1 MKTGSREGLPPRPA
15 LAPSPLPARTA
26 GLAVV
31 VAFALSTVYFTGT
44 FPPFPNVNELSR
56 FQAVVSF
63 VERGTFAIDEA
74 IRVMGD
80 HQDKAAAG
88 GHFYSN
94 KGPGLIFAGIP
105 VYRALRTFF
114 PEPRSGTAA
123 IFVWMRLLTVSV
135 VCFLAIARFWLQASR
150 GGMAS
155 PSAPLVALAVAF
167 GTPFLFYARTF
178 FSHAWTA
185 SLLFLSWDL
194 LRASAVPMRRR
205 RATALLAAAGFLA
218 GWAAI
223 SEYAVAPIAL
233 LLALRAVSRRSW
245 RALVPFAA
253 GAAIPLSLL
262 LAYQAVCFGSPW
274 VLSSAREA
282 HPAYA
287 ELLGRGLFGIGP
299 PSLAIAAKYLFHPNR
314 GVLLASPF
322 LLWSFAGLFRWFRS
336 REDRADF
343 FFTFSAVAV
352 YVLFLAGAPYWEG
365 GWCLGSRYLLPAL
378 FFAALP
384 IRYALGSPLSRGFF
398 AAAVVFSVANH
409 FLLTSAFP
417 YFPSTVFWPAANGSW
432 FFLSHGWVAPNLA
445 SMAGAGALASLL
457 LPAAATA
464 ALLLLC
470 LRAIGPTVPR
480 RTAAAVLALA
490 LFAATLVFPPPLP
503 AWDRK
508 WREGTLR
515 LFVAV

>member
-1 MKTGSREGLPPRPA
+1 MA
-15 LAPSPLPARTA
+15 
-26 GLAVV
+26 
-31 VAFALSTVYFTGT
+31 AFALSTVYFTGT
-44 FPPFPNVNELSR
+44 FPPYPNVNELSR

-63 VERGTFAIDEA
+63 VERGTFAIDDA
-74 IRVMGD
+74 IRAMGD

-94 KGPGLIFAGIP
+94 KAPGLIFAGIP
-105 VYRALRTFF
+105 VYRALRTLF

-135 VCFLAIARFWLQASR
+135 VCLLAIARFWLRVAR
-150 GGMAS
+150 APYAS
-155 PSAPLVALAVAF
+155 PSAPLVVLAVAF
-167 GTPFLFYARTF
+167 GTPFLFYARSF

-194 LRASAVPMRRR
+194 LRASSAPMRRR

-233 LLALRAVSRRSW
+233 LLALRAVSGRSW
-245 RALVPFAA
+245 RALLPFVA
-253 GAAIPLSLL
+253 GAAIPLALL
-262 LAYQAVCFGSPW
+262 LTYQAVCFGSPW

-282 HPAYA
+282 HPPYA

-299 PSLAIAAKYLFHPNR
+299 PSLAVASKYLFHPNR

-322 LLWSFAGLFRWFRS
+322 LLWSFAGFFRWFRS
-336 REDRADF
+336 REERADF
-343 FFTFSAVAV
+343 FFTLSATAV
-352 YVLFLAGAPYWEG
+352 FFLLLTGAPYWEG

-384 IRYALGSPLSRGFF
+384 IRYALGSPLSRGLF

-409 FLLTSAFP
+409 FLLTSSNP
-417 YFPSTVFWPAANGSW
+417 YFPPSLSWPAANGSW

-445 SMAGAGALASLL
+445 SIAGAGALPSLL
-457 LPAAATA
+457 LPTAATA

-470 LRAIGPTVPR
+470 LRALGPTVPPR
-480 RTAAAVLALA
+480 SAAAALALA

-503 AWDRK
+503 AWDRE
-508 WREGTLR
+508 WREGILR

>member
-1 MKTGSREGLPPRPA
+1 V
-15 LAPSPLPARTA
+15 PARTA

-31 VAFALSTVYFTGT
+31 AAFALSTVYFTGN
-44 FPPFPNVNELSR
+44 FPPHPTVNELSR

-63 VERGTFAIDEA
+63 VERGTFAIDDA

-135 VCFLAIARFWLQASR
+135 VCLLAIARFWLRVAR
-150 GGMAS
+150 APNAS
-155 PSAPLVALAVAF
+155 PSAPLVVLAVAF
-167 GTPFLFYARTF
+167 GTPFLFYARSF

-194 LRASAVPMRRR
+194 LQTSSAPMRRR

-233 LLALRAVSRRSW
+233 LLALRAVSGRFG
-245 RALVPFAA
+245 RALLPFAA
-253 GAAIPLSLL
+253 GAAIPLALL

-282 HPAYA
+282 HPPYA
-287 ELLGRGLFGIGP
+287 ELLGRGLFGIGS
-299 PSLAIAAKYLFHPNR
+299 PSLAVAAQYLFHPNR

-322 LLWSFAGLFRWFRS
+322 LLWSFAGFFRWARS
-336 REDRADF
+336 REERADF
-343 FFTFSAVAV
+343 YFTFFATGVF
-352 YVLFLAGAPYWEG
+352 FLLLTGAPYWEG

-384 IRYALGSPLSRGFF
+384 IRYALGSPLSRGLF

-409 FLLTSAFP
+409 FLLTSSFP
-417 YFPSTVFWPAANGSW
+417 YFPPSVSWPAANGSW
-432 FFLSHGWVAPNLA
+432 FFLSHGWVAPSLA

-464 ALLLLC
+464 LLLLLC
-470 LRAIGPTVPR
+470 LRAVGPTVPP
-480 RTAAAVLALA
+480 RTAAAVLALG

-503 AWDRK
+503 AWDRE

-515 LFVAV
+515 IFVAR